1 MKTNRA
7 LVLLPLC
14 ALLALASCSDEGGG
28 PKKADC
34 DSDPVTPLPANFSA
48 TGYRELN
55 EDLWELFPLDAATGT
70 ADSTALARHYC
81 SVGAAEGRPFG
92 EEPLYDSSSSEADV
106 SSSSSYQI
114 GECIRTLV
122 PDAYF
127 KFETDYIGYNNAAMV
142 LGWTEGGVLNFFAGD
157 WIVPQGYDC
166 DARIQ
171 VGAHLMNP
179 DGVTGDLHNL
189 AIAGD
194 PWRGPNIDSTLVE
207 KVTIYN
213 GEALSSF
220 AGYSSVIPTSS
231 AAPASSAAGSS
242 SASSG
247 ASHCVL
253 DWFTES
259 MFESYFPNRN
269 RVYTWAAFV
278 EALGKV
284 PNFVC
289 ASAGSDVAR
298 QKQEMAAVFAH
309 WKQEVADLYY
319 VEEICGANG
328 SCADD
333 YSGSWGGGYEAVP
346 GKHYY
351 GRGAKQISWPGN
363 YGPASE
369 YFFGNKNVL
378 LNDPDRVARE
388 GWLAFATSFWFWWD
402 RGCDQAFWNTG
413 FGATTRIINGGIECG
428 GNYGTQAKARETYYG
443 QYLNKLGVTDS
454 RSKSAGC
461 SGW

>member
-1 MKTNRA
+1 MKTA
-7 LVLLPLC
+7 TAPLALC
-14 ALLALASCSDEGGG
+14 ALLAFASCSDSDGSSRN
-28 PKKADC
+28 C
-34 DSDPVTPLPANFSA
+34 DAETVPVPEDFTAAGYLALNDDLQSA
-48 TGYRELN
+48 FALETE
-55 EDLWELFPLDAATGT
+55 EDSL
-70 ADSTALARHYC
+70 ALAKHYC
-81 SVGAAEGRPFG
+81 SYGEDEGR
-92 EEPLYDSSSSEADV
+92 LYREGGSSAAG
-106 SSSSSYQI
+106 SSSSYQI
-114 GECIRTLV
+114 GECVRTLV

-127 KFETDYIGYNNAAMV
+127 KFETGYIGYNNAAMV
-142 LGWTEGGVLNFFAGD
+142 RGWTEGGVLSFFAGD

-166 DARIQ
+166 DYRIQ

-194 PWRGPNIDSTLVE
+194 PWGGENIDSTLVE
-207 KVTIYN
+207 KVVIYT
-213 GEALSSF
+213 GEETHSSF
-220 AGYSSVIPTSS
+220 GGYSSVARPSS
-231 AAPASSAAGSS
+231 AAPSSASGSS

-259 MFESYFPNRN
+259 MFNSYFPNRN
-269 RVYTWAAFV
+269 PVYTWAAFV

-284 PNFVC
+284 PNFIC

-328 SCADD
+328 SCAAN

-346 GKHYY
+346 GKYYY

-369 YFFGNKNVL
+369 YFFGDKSVL

-402 RGCDQAFWNTG
+402 RGCDQAFWSTG
-413 FGATTRIINGGIECG
+413 FGATTKIINGGIECG
-428 GNYGTQAKARETYYG
+428 GNYGTQAQARETYYG
-443 QYLNKLGVTDS
+443 QYLNKLGVADS

-461 SGW
+461 AGW